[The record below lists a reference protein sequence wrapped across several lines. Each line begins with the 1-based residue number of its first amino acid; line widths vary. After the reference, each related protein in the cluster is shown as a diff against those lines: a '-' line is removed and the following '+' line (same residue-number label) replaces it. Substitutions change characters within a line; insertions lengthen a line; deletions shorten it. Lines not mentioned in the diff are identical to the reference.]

1 MNCFVLLFACL
12 LDHMTMKFMTWLSA
26 YLVHHLQ
33 MILVMWVEAV
43 ISIQYSHGLGHF
55 KLCYR
60 GKGLKI
66 GQPAITA
73 AGAARSALRAGCKD
87 VPWET
92 VERYNLLK
100 RCVSMLPAGC
110 QAAHESAIMARR
122 HVEYFDP
129 AVMLQVLNKV
139 ITT

>member
-1 MNCFVLLFACL
+1 
-12 LDHMTMKFMTWLSA
+12 
-26 YLVHHLQ
+26 
-33 MILVMWVEAV
+33 MIVVMWVVAV
-43 ISIQYSHGLGHF
+43 TGMKYSHGRGHL
-55 KLCYR
+55 KLRCR
-60 GKGLKI
+60 GKGHKLP
-66 GQPAITA
+66 QPAITA

-110 QAAHESAIMARR
+110 QAGHESAIMARQ

-139 ITT
+139 ITTRSHVCMANVNHAMLGVRSGDRC